1 MHCEGFTENKTEFLL
16 KQCSHEKNKTDLFS
30 AITLLP
36 DRFAETK
43 RYMDFINP
51 GSQAEEGTF
60 IGLEAALVGSQP
72 G

>member
-1 MHCEGFTENKTEFLL
+1 MENKTDMFFF
-16 KQCSHEKNKTDLFS
+16 CSTPIYH
-30 AITLLP
+30 

-43 RYMDFINP
+43 RYMDFKNP

-60 IGLEAALVGSQP
+60 IGLEAALAGQQP